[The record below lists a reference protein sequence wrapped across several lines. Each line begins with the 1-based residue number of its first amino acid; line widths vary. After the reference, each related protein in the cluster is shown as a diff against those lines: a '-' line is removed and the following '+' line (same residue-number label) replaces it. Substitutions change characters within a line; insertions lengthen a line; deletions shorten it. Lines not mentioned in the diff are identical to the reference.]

1 MSSSSSRLRSQFVF
15 GMSLGG
21 TEQFHSDGREAGF
34 GVLDF
39 WRWSASDLL
48 VNTQR
53 GVVAEYLVAR
63 ALGVMDSLQTSQWA
77 GWDIL
82 GPGRVRI
89 EVKSAAYWQ
98 SWSQEKPSEITFQI
112 GPRKWAW
119 DPVREDWLKLDPPRR
134 AADVDV
140 FCLLGREGD
149 PRPDPLDLDQWRFFV
164 VPTFALDEEFGSQ
177 KSIALGRLMR
187 LLARKG
193 RQPVGYDDLR
203 QTISA
208 IRRLDG

>member
-1 MSSSSSRLRSQFVF
+1 
-15 GMSLGG
+15 MSLGG

-98 SWSQEKPSEITFQI
+98 SWSQEKPSEITFQGI

-134 AADVDV
+134 AADVYV
-140 FCLLGREGD
+140 FCLLGRERD
-149 PRPDPLDLDQWRFFV
+149 PQPDPLDLGQWRFFV

-177 KSIALGRLMR
+177 KSIGIGSLTRLM
-187 LLARKG
+187 ARKG
-193 RQPVGYDDLR
+193 KQPVGYDGLR
-203 QTISA
+203 QAISA

>member
-1 MSSSSSRLRSQFVF
+1 
-15 GMSLGG
+15 MSLGG

-48 VNTQR
+48 MNTQR

-98 SWSQEKPSEITFQI
+98 SWSQEKPSEITFQGI
-112 GPRKWAW
+112 GPRKLGLGSGSARLAEAG
-119 DPVREDWLKLDPPRR
+119 PAPARGG
-134 AADVDV
+134 
-140 FCLLGREGD
+140 CLCILPFGQGTRSAT
-149 PRPDPLDLDQWRFFV
+149 RP
-164 VPTFALDEEFGSQ
+164 A
-177 KSIALGRLMR
+177 
-187 LLARKG
+187 
-193 RQPVGYDDLR
+193 
-203 QTISA
+203 
-208 IRRLDG
+208 